1 MKGNGRIKKRFYGY
15 VIENGEL
22 MIEQCEVDE
31 DNESS
36 ENKVWLIKREKNRE
50 KSDKGKMWYQRY
62 IHCFQGLWNT
72 HHVTNI
78 ET

>member
-15 VIENGEL
+15 VIENEEL

-36 ENKVWLIKREKNRE
+36 ENIV
-50 KSDKGKMWYQRY
+50 
-62 IHCFQGLWNT
+62 
-72 HHVTNI
+72 
-78 ET
+78 